1 MINIKKFKEK
11 KLAYSFVQGRFSGEV
26 AGKFQHFPI
35 DNWENE
41 FSLAKSLNFDSVEWI
56 ITDFSNPIFNP
67 LFSRVIKETLQKYK
81 MKISSISMDLIMDN
95 PLHKLSKKESF
106 WLGKKLIEAVKL
118 FKIKRVSIPIEER
131 CRFNN
136 QSEKRIALKNLHLI
150 NLPLKT
156 KCKVCIETDMSPESL
171 VTILKM
177 KKFNKLGIL
186 LDLGNT
192 RAHGFYIE
200 DYFKL
205 FKDKIYSIHIKYRDK
220 SYGKTKILDRN
231 NFHELKFLQENLN
244 TLTNLGD
251 ISFQTFKSNNNFFK
265 DMQRSIKNFNN
276 YVK

>member
-1 MINIKKFKEK
+1 
-11 KLAYSFVQGRFSGEV
+11 
-26 AGKFQHFPI
+26 
-35 DNWENE
+35 
-41 FSLAKSLNFDSVEWI
+41 
-56 ITDFSNPIFNP
+56 
-67 LFSRVIKETLQKYK
+67 
-81 MKISSISMDLIMDN
+81 
-95 PLHKLSKKESF
+95 
-106 WLGKKLIEAVKL
+106 
-118 FKIKRVSIPIEER
+118 
-131 CRFNN
+131 
-136 QSEKRIALKNLHLI
+136 
-150 NLPLKT
+150 
-156 KCKVCIETDMSPESL
+156 MSPESL

-231 NFHELKFLQENLN
+231 NFYELKFLQENLN
-244 TLTNLGD
+244 ALTNLGD

-265 DMQRSIKNFNN
+265 DMQKSITNFNN